1 MHAIQVSAQHFA
13 CSFLTPHPTAT
24 LLVSQGI
31 SQPCKR
37 SPVSTDHRLN
47 SIRQVLKESKFKEHG
62 RITPEEFVAAGD
74 FLAYKF
80 PVWTWEKGD
89 PSKTRD
95 YLPAEKQYLV
105 TRGVPCLR
113 RATSLAYTDAD
124 EDAERLL
131 SFGDSTGADEWVE
144 THAGRKANLDSANP
158 GYIDDI
164 PDLDAAPEDSVT
176 HGVGAMSLG
185 GAAAIETPDL
195 DDIPDMEEEGLEE
208 EDDEATAAP
217 KTTPGVID
225 ASQVEV
231 ANGNL
236 LQVRT
241 YDVMITYDKYY
252 QTPRIWLIG
261 YDENRTP
268 LNPSQIFQD
277 VSADHAL
284 KTVTIEAF
292 PHSSSLQAASV
303 HPCKHASVMKKVIER
318 MNNSVVEE
326 QLAQR
331 KSSSKD
337 GKDGKKKWFGR
348 KASGNGKDD
357 KSAGTGEDDE
367 VEGMRVDFYLVVFL
381 KFIASIVPTIEVD
394 STTSF

>member
-1 MHAIQVSAQHFA
+1 MHAIQQQLFA
-13 CSFLTPHPTAT
+13 VREYL
-24 LLVSQGI
+24 
-31 SQPCKR
+31 
-37 SPVSTDHRLN
+37 SP
-47 SIRQVLKESKFKEHG
+47 VLKESKFKEHG

-89 PSKTRD
+89 ASKARE

-131 SFGDSTGADEWVE
+131 SFGDSFASADEKDEWVE
-144 THAGRKANLDSANP
+144 THAGRKPNTDSAANP
-158 GYIDDI
+158 GVIDDI
-164 PDLDAAPEDSVT
+164 PDLEGPVAGLSLDSSAPGE
-176 HGVGAMSLG
+176 
-185 GAAAIETPDL
+185 IPDL

-208 EDDEATAAP
+208 GDEATAP
-217 KTTPGVID
+217 TPAVTN
-225 ASQVEV
+225 AYVTNAREVEV

-252 QTPRIWLIG
+252 QTPRIWLLG

-268 LNPSQIFQD
+268 LTPPQIFQD

-292 PHSSSLQAASV
+292 PHSATLQAASV

-318 MNNSVVEE
+318 MNSSVVAE
-326 QLAQR
+326 QLAQQ
-331 KSSSKD
+331 KLAPKE
-337 GKDGKKKWFGR
+337 KKKWFGR
-348 KASGNGKDD
+348 KSSGGKDD
-357 KSAGTGEDDE
+357 KVLSGDEEE

>member
-1 MHAIQVSAQHFA
+1 MHAIQQQYWAVRDY
-13 CSFLTPHPTAT
+13 L
-24 LLVSQGI
+24 
-31 SQPCKR
+31 
-37 SPVSTDHRLN
+37 SP
-47 SIRQVLKESKFKEHG
+47 VLKESKFKEHG

-74 FLAYKF
+74 FLSYKF

-89 PSKTRD
+89 ASRARD
-95 YLPAEKQYLV
+95 YLPADRQYLV

-131 SFGDSTGADEWVE
+131 SFGDPSSGAADEWVE
-144 THAGRKANLDSANP
+144 THAGRNATVDSAANP
-158 GYIDDI
+158 GEIDDI
-164 PDLDAAPEDSVT
+164 PDLDGDGLA
-176 HGVGAMSLG
+176 GAMANVSMTSET
-185 GAAAIETPDL
+185 GATVGETPDL
-195 DDIPDMEEEGLEE
+195 DDIPDMEEDGLEE
-208 EDDEATAAP
+208 DEDEATMAPSAP
-217 KTTPGVID
+217 KSGVPTSSGVID
-225 ASQVEV
+225 ASQVGV

-261 YDENRTP
+261 YDENRSP
-268 LNPSQIFQD
+268 LTPSQIFQD

-284 KTVTIEAF
+284 KTVTIEGF
-292 PHSSSLQAASV
+292 PHSALQAASV

-318 MNNSVVEE
+318 MNAGVVQE
-326 QLAQR
+326 QLAAR
-331 KSSSKD
+331 KNSGKPQDKD
-337 GKDGKKKWFGR
+337 KDGKKKWAFGR
-348 KASGNGKDD
+348 KGGKDD
-357 KSAGTGEDDE
+357 NLKGAGEDEE

-394 STTSF
+394 STTAF

>member
-1 MHAIQVSAQHFA
+1 MHAIQQQYWAVRDY
-13 CSFLTPHPTAT
+13 L
-24 LLVSQGI
+24 
-31 SQPCKR
+31 
-37 SPVSTDHRLN
+37 SPVLR
-47 SIRQVLKESKFKEHG
+47 ESKFKEHG

-74 FLAYKF
+74 FLSYKF
-80 PVWTWEKGD
+80 PVWGWEHGD
-89 PSKTRD
+89 ASKARD
-95 YLPAEKQYLV
+95 YLPADKQYLV

-131 SFGDSTGADEWVE
+131 NFGDASGGTVDEWVE
-144 THAGRKANLDSANP
+144 THAGRKPTVDSAANP
-158 GYIDDI
+158 GEIDDI
-164 PDLDAAPEDSVT
+164 PDLDGDAEQELAHAIGNVSISST
-176 HGVGAMSLG
+176 TGATIS
-185 GAAAIETPDL
+185 ETPDL

-208 EDDEATAAP
+208 GEDEATAAP
-217 KTTPGVID
+217 KAVVSGGVID
-225 ASQVEV
+225 ASQIEV
-231 ANGNL
+231 AKGNL

-268 LNPSQIFQD
+268 LTPSQIFQD

-292 PHSSSLQAASV
+292 PHSTTLQAASV

-318 MNNSVVEE
+318 MNAGVVEE
-326 QLAQR
+326 QLAAR
-331 KSSSKD
+331 KKD
-337 GKDGKKKWFGR
+337 GKEAKEGKKKWGFGR
-348 KASGNGKDD
+348 KSTKDD
-357 KSAGTGEDDE
+357 KSAAAGEDDE
-367 VEGMRVDFYLVVFL
+367 IEGMRVDFYLVVFL

-394 STTSF
+394 STTAF

>member
-1 MHAIQVSAQHFA
+1 MHAIQQQYWS
-13 CSFLTPHPTAT
+13 LRDY
-24 LLVSQGI
+24 L
-31 SQPCKR
+31 
-37 SPVSTDHRLN
+37 SP
-47 SIRQVLKESKFKEHG
+47 VLKESKFKEHG
-62 RITPEEFVAAGD
+62 RINPEEFVAAGD

-89 PSKTRD
+89 ASKARD
-95 YLPAEKQYLV
+95 YLPSDKQYLV

-113 RATSLAYTDAD
+113 RATSLAYTDED

-131 SFGDSTGADEWVE
+131 SFGDSSATGNEADEWVE
-144 THAGRKANLDSANP
+144 THAGRKATLDSAANP
-158 GYIDDI
+158 GVIDDI
-164 PDLDAAPEDSVT
+164 PDLDGEGYGGLSNAMGNVSISST
-176 HGVGAMSLG
+176 TGATAG
-185 GAAAIETPDL
+185 ETPDL
-195 DDIPDMEEEGLEE
+195 DDIPDMEEEDLEE
-208 EDDEATAAP
+208 GDDEATAAP
-217 KTTPGVID
+217 KTGVPSAGGVLD
-225 ASQVEV
+225 ATQIEV
-231 ANGNL
+231 AKGNL

-268 LNPSQIFQD
+268 LTPPQIFQD

-292 PHSSSLQAASV
+292 PHSASLQAASV

-318 MNNSVVEE
+318 MNAGVVEE

-331 KSSSKD
+331 KTSSGSGTPKES
-337 GKDGKKKWFGR
+337 KKKWGFGR
-348 KASGNGKDD
+348 KGSKDEKGPVGD
-357 KSAGTGEDDE
+357 EEE

-394 STTSF
+394 STTAF

>member
-1 MHAIQVSAQHFA
+1 MHAIQQQYWAVRDY
-13 CSFLTPHPTAT
+13 L
-24 LLVSQGI
+24 
-31 SQPCKR
+31 
-37 SPVSTDHRLN
+37 SP
-47 SIRQVLKESKFKEHG
+47 VLKESKFKEHG

-74 FLAYKF
+74 FLSYKF

-89 PSKTRD
+89 ASRARD
-95 YLPAEKQYLV
+95 YLPADRQYLV

-131 SFGDSTGADEWVE
+131 SFGDSSSGAADEWVE
-144 THAGRKANLDSANP
+144 THAGRNATVDSAANP
-158 GYIDDI
+158 GEIDDI
-164 PDLDAAPEDSVT
+164 PDLDGDGLA
-176 HGVGAMSLG
+176 GAMANVSMTSET
-185 GAAAIETPDL
+185 GATVGETPDL
-195 DDIPDMEEEGLEE
+195 DDIPDMEEDGLEE
-208 EDDEATAAP
+208 DEDEATMAPSAP
-217 KTTPGVID
+217 KPGVSTSGGVID
-225 ASQVEV
+225 ASQVGV

-261 YDENRTP
+261 YDENRSP
-268 LNPSQIFQD
+268 LTPSQIFQD

-284 KTVTIEAF
+284 KTVTIEGF
-292 PHSSSLQAASV
+292 PHSALQAASV

-318 MNNSVVEE
+318 MNAGVVQE
-326 QLAQR
+326 QLAAR
-331 KSSSKD
+331 KNSGKPQDKD
-337 GKDGKKKWFGR
+337 KDGKKKWAFGR
-348 KASGNGKDD
+348 KGGKDD
-357 KSAGTGEDDE
+357 NLKGAGEDEE

-394 STTSF
+394 STTAF